1 MSLTR
6 NLRTPHRRFLLKIV
20 LAAGLA
26 ATADFLFFAHDPGST
41 LGLFALLWI
50 LALAIGTPAIV
61 RKKRSILALCIA
73 TGFALALLD
82 QPGLLA
88 FLLFGTA
95 IALARLMV
103 RRRFDNAALWAG
115 RLALLGITA
124 PFTPLID
131 LGRVL
136 RLRGKGRM
144 RRFAT
149 VISVVALPL
158 AGGALF
164 LALFADANPVIAD
177 VLGRIQAPDI
187 GWLIVHFFFWG
198 IVLVGVWPI
207 FRPLAM
213 ATRDF
218 DPGVIEPLP
227 VLNLPVI
234 TLILSLFTFNAVFA
248 LQNVLDI
255 LFLWSGA
262 PLPGDITL
270 ADYAHRGA
278 YVLIATALLAGLF
291 VLVALRPGSAAAR
304 SGTVRALLVLWTGQN
319 ILLVASSILR
329 TMDYVD
335 AYGMTELR
343 LAALAWMGLVAVGL
357 FLISWRLMFG
367 LSARWLI
374 NANALAAALVLS
386 VSSVVDYRAV
396 VAHWNVRH
404 ADIAGGSSFTD
415 LCYLNQLG
423 ASALVPLIDLE
434 TRVEDPKLR
443 AQVRWLRYRAL
454 VRVIERQQDWHS
466 WTWRNDRRLRRAM
479 AMLGNPATVS
489 QPSDHNPY
497 CDRTIYV
504 SPTLPVPTVADESQ
518 PGGSTASP
526 PPVSEERPLTE
537 GSAQ

>member
-26 ATADFLFFAHDPGST
+26 AIADFLFFAHDPGST
-41 LGLFALLWI
+41 LGVFALLWI

-61 RKKRSILALCIA
+61 RKKRSIVALCIA
-73 TGFALALLD
+73 AGFSLALLD

-95 IALARLMV
+95 MALARLMV

-124 PFTPLID
+124 PLTPLID

-144 RRFAT
+144 PRFAT
-149 VISVVALPL
+149 AMSVVALPL

-164 LALFADANPVIAD
+164 LTLFAGANPVIAD
-177 VLGRIQAPDI
+177 VLGRIQAPDL
-187 GWLIVHFFFWG
+187 GWLIVHGLFWSV
-198 IVLVGVWPI
+198 VLVGVWPI

-218 DPGVIEPLP
+218 DTSVIEPLP

-319 ILLVASSILR
+319 ILLVVSSILR

-396 VAHWNVRH
+396 VAHWNVGH
-404 ADIAGGSSFTD
+404 ADIASGSSVTD

-443 AQVRWLRYRAL
+443 AQVRWLRDRAL
-454 VRVIERQQDWHS
+454 VRVIERQQDWQS

-489 QPSDHNPY
+489 RPSVLDRN
-497 CDRTIYV
+497 CDGTIFV
-504 SPTLPVPTVADESQ
+504 PPPPVPTDATQSE

-526 PPVSEERPLTE
+526 APVSEERPLTE